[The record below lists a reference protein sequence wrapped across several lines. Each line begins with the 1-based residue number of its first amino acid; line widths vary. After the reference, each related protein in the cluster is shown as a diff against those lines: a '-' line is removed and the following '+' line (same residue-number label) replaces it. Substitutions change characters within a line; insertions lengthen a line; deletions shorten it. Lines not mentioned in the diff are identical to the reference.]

1 MMRKMKIHEFLDLSK
16 KQQLDWIE
24 QNIEEYAVL
33 LYSDGYIGCSYPSE
47 QSDLEEYENYPLDYD
62 VSGMIKDQLDSI
74 TPKRI
79 DEIDEGAK
87 LTHHEREALARAIAE
102 QDMDGWLGHHGFQ
115 IDLDDGSVFTY
126 FVSSS
131 MGPGGASFEFMGIY
145 ASREDMSAAVQD
157 EPFFALS

>member
-1 MMRKMKIHEFLDLSK
+1 MKRQEFMDLSSE
-16 KQQLDWIE
+16 QQLDWIE
-24 QNIEEYAVL
+24 QNIEEYEVL

-62 VSGMIKDQLDSI
+62 VSGMIKKQLDSI
-74 TPKRI
+74 TPNRI

-87 LTHHEREALARAIAE
+87 LTCHEREALARAIAE

-115 IDLDDGSVFTY
+115 LDLDDGSVFTY
-126 FVSSS
+126 FISNSI
-131 MGPGGASFEFMGIY
+131 GQGGASFAYMGLY
-145 ASREDMSAAVQD
+145 GSKEDMLEAVQR

>member
-1 MMRKMKIHEFLDLSK
+1 MKTQEFLQLNSV
-16 KQQLDWIE
+16 QQLDWID
-24 QNIEEYAVL
+24 QNIEEYEVL
-33 LYSDGYIGCSYPSE
+33 LYNDGYLGCSYPTE
-47 QSDLEEYENYPLDYD
+47 QINLEQYENYPLDYD
-62 VSGMIKDQLDSI
+62 TSGMIKNQLASI
-74 TPKRI
+74 TASRI

-87 LTHHEREALARAIAE
+87 LNDHEREALAISIAE
-102 QDMDGWLGHHGFQ
+102 EDTEGWLGHHGFQ

-126 FVSSS
+126 FVSNS